1 MKYIFT
7 SEAVT
12 EGHPD
17 KVADRIAD
25 SILDE
30 LIKQDANSRV
40 ACEVVTSTNLV
51 FIFGQ
56 ITSQAHVNYEQ
67 IARDTVK
74 EIGYNAFFNCKSLE
88 KIVYAGK
95 KEQWRKIKRGSNWL
109 NKAGTTIVSCLDG
122 AIQVNPY
129 RK

>member
-1 MKYIFT
+1 MTKIKKVYPTEVDQSLKYISGHAYAKNVHLKSAT
-7 SEAVT
+7 IP
-12 EGHPD
+12 EGVD
-17 KVADRIAD
+17 KIGASAFANCVN
-25 SILDE
+25 
-30 LIKQDANSRV
+30 IK
-40 ACEVVTSTNLV
+40 VVT
-51 FIFGQ
+51 IP
-56 ITSQAHVNYEQ
+56 TS
-67 IARDTVK
+67 VK

-88 KIVYAGK
+88 RIVYAGR